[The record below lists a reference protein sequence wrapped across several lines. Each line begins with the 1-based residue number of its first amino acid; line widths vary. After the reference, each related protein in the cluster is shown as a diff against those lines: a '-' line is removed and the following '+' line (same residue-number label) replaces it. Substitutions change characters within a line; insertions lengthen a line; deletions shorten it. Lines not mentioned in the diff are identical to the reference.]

1 MITIDFEADT
11 VYGKYR
17 DAIVLPD
24 DHTLTEAEI
33 EQLKSTR
40 VSNWVSFVAEASK
53 SNNTIEV
60 N

>member
-1 MITIDFEADT
+1 MITIDFETET

-17 DAIVLPD
+17 DVIVLPD

-33 EQLKSTR
+33 EELKSTR
-40 VSNWVSFVAEASK
+40 VANWVSFVAEASK
-53 SNNTIEV
+53 SNNSIEV